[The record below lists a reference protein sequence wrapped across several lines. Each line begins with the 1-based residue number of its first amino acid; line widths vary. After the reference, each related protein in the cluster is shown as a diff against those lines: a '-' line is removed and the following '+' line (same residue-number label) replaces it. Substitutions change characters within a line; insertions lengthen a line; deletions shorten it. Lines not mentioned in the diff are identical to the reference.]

1 MGSMTSGNKYKPD
14 PYNTITRSDRNIS
27 VKGKYNVPDTGVSL
41 VGDIGDVRMKNTRD
55 LNVPQY
61 DYKET
66 IKDIMRAK
74 PYSVGI
80 EYAPNEN
87 RNINLRY
94 DDQGNMY
101 LRGEQ
106 KFAKGGLS
114 YLMGF

>member
-1 MGSMTSGNKYKPD
+1 MKYLTTYKLFESNETNYD
-14 PYNTITRSDRNIS
+14 
-27 VKGKYNVPDTGVSL
+27 
-41 VGDIGDVRMKNTRD
+41 DI
-55 LNVPQY
+55 
-61 DYKET
+61 KET